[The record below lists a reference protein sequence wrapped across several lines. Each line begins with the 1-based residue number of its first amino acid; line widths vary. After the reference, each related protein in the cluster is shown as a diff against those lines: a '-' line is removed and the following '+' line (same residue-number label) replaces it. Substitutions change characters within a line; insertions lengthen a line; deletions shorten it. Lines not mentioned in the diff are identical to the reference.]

1 MIDILMI
8 GRAIRRKR
16 NVLGISQI
24 RLRNDTGVS
33 QQVISKI
40 ECGIAANVG
49 VKTLDKIAEG
59 LGLKL
64 SELIAG
70 AENHD

>member
-59 LGLKL
+59 LGIKL
-64 SELIAG
+64 SELIAM

>member
-8 GRAIRRKR
+8 GRAIRKKR

-40 ECGIAANVG
+40 ECGIAVNVG

-64 SELIAG
+64 SELIAR